1 MMDIV
6 IDPSLYDEDE
16 IKAVASMFLIAVD
29 TVEEQYGYPREMV
42 LAAMAVAFKTAAVE
56 SRNLQRIN

>member
-29 TVEEQYGYPREMV
+29 TV
-42 LAAMAVAFKTAAVE
+42 
-56 SRNLQRIN
+56 